1 MFTLHQTV
9 ISRSGRDA
17 NRFLAVV
24 ATDERYVYVCDGK
37 VRPLDNPKRKNPA
50 HLIPVQTVLG
60 DDAFRSDRALRK
72 ALAKQ
77 KAEYDKE

>member
-9 ISRSGRDA
+9 ISRSGRDSGS
-17 NRFLAVV
+17 FLSVV

-37 VRPLDNPKRKNPA
+37 FRPLDNPKRKNPA
-50 HLIPVQTVLG
+50 HLTPLKTVLG

-72 ALAKQ
+72 ALART
-77 KAEYDKE
+77 KAEHNKE